1 MGNAINWFEIPAA
14 NFDRAVK
21 FYSTVFNCDMPTQ
34 DVDDGKIAFFPAE
47 GQGVGGCVKY
57 GGNQPSDTGTLAY
70 LNTGNT
76 LDEHLDRVKAAGGEI
91 VLPKTKVSD
100 EIGYIA
106 YILDSEGNRVAF
118 HSPMA

>member
-1 MGNAINWFEIPAA
+1 MTNAINWFEIPAA
-14 NFDRAVK
+14 NFERAVK
-21 FYSTVFNCDMPTQ
+21 FYSQVFDCEMPTQ
-34 DVDDGKIAFFPAE
+34 DVDDGKIAFFPSA

-57 GGNQPSDTGTLAY
+57 GGNQPSDRGTLAY
-70 LNTGNT
+70 LNTGK
-76 LDEHLDRVKAAGGEI
+76 DIDAHLQRAKAAGGEI

-118 HSPMA
+118 HSPIL

>member
-1 MGNAINWFEIPAA
+1 MTNAINWFEIPAA

-21 FYSTVFNCDMPTQ
+21 FYSEVFSCDMPTQ
-34 DVDDGKIAFFPAE
+34 DVDDGKIAFFPSE

-57 GGNQPSDTGTLAY
+57 GGNKPSATGTLAY
-70 LNTGNT
+70 LNSGDNIDAQ
-76 LDEHLDRVKAAGGEI
+76 LERVKAAGGEV

-106 YILDSEGNRVAF
+106 YIMDSEGNRVGL
-118 HSPMA
+118 HSPIV